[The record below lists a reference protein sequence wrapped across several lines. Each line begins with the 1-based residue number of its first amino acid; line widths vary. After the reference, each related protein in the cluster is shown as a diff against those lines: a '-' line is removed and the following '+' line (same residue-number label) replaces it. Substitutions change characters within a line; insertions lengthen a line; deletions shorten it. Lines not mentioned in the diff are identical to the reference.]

1 MATGVVI
8 TVAEKLFTV
17 LTSQEFK
24 EICSTFGYE
33 SQLDELADTVST
45 IKAVLFDAD
54 LKHQELTHGGREY
67 IEKLKDAVYDV
78 DDVLDEFNTM
88 VLKAKKKNGGKTLKK
103 MRRFFSR
110 TNQFLVAFNMSRE
123 IKKLREKLDNIA
135 KNRQQFGFSDVFV
148 PPKQRKETGSYA
160 REDSIIGRE
169 SDKAAIVGLLLDK
182 SDPQPNVEENVTFA
196 TIVGMG
202 GLGKTALAQLAYND
216 EEVKDEF
223 KVRLWVC
230 VSNEFGM
237 EQIFAKMIGKNAGIG
252 MEELQREVRKVIE
265 RRKYLLVLDDVWCE
279 NHNKW
284 VELRDFLMLGGKGSR
299 VLITSR
305 SKAVARAINNNHTHE
320 LQGLSDECS
329 WRLFK
334 KMAFET
340 GKSPLDHELVDIGKE
355 VVKKC
360 ANVPLSIRVVGSLLY
375 GQHKSKWLS
384 FKSIDLRNL
393 GSSEDGQAEDGIM
406 PILKYSY
413 YNLSPSLKSCFSYCA
428 LFPKDFEIRKR
439 TLIWLWMAHG
449 CLDLLNDGRSIEDVG
464 DEYFSILLH
473 RCFFQEVKEDD
484 YGNIDTCKMHDLI
497 HDLAQEVAGEDLFAL
512 ETATFQFEQK
522 IRHLSISNDGCKLL
536 TRSGDRLG
544 EMKKLRSLCHIY
556 YYSFHPIANNEA
568 NVDIICS
575 NLRRLRVLDFS
586 FPRLKNLPNS
596 IGDLSHL
603 RYLDLSSNYSLKI
616 LPESI
621 TKLQNLQVLNLAYSG
636 VRELP
641 KGLRN
646 LHNLRHLVLN
656 NCTKLT
662 HMPVGMDTMTGLMA
676 LSKFV
681 VASKTCKHGKTGR
694 LEDLRSLMHL
704 TGTLEIIFKSGFCSE
719 LANDREGLLR
729 DKVHLQNIVIR
740 WEEDPDKEC
749 SLGAVHEK
757 LLEGLRPHCNIKGI
771 EISGYKGIKI
781 PSWVGSLATFF
792 PCLIRVTLRGFDWL
806 CNLHSLGKLVH
817 LKVLQLSCMPMV
829 ELTESDDNTTVSDT
843 MSTVPDGLPLFR
855 SLEKLLLKR
864 LPKLNGIAS
873 VRLLPRLHRLVIED
887 CPSMTV
893 VPRCPSLNDLHLV
906 GVNEDF
912 RFTSNRKVDP
922 SSSSLTPLDLLPH
935 RNDDSSCDSTFYL
948 KSLLIDKVGLVNLIF
963 GESLKG
969 IETLSIRGLNQ
980 ESLSTAADLFQKH
993 ASSIRDLQVTYCRGL
1008 KSLCGGGIEHLT
1020 NLRYL
1025 CISDSDELDLGKLEE
1040 LKPLKNLSHLT
1051 LVALSK
1057 LIHLPEGIRHLSTLR
1072 TLAIYNC
1079 KLESLPEWLSSLP
1092 SLYSLQLHYCTELKS
1107 LPEAIRHMPSLREL
1121 QVWNCKGLT
1130 DRCREPN
1137 GQDWPKISHIHSL
1150 SIVANYD

>member
-8 TVAEKLFTV
+8 TVTEKLFTV

-24 EICSTFGYE
+24 EICAMFGYE
-33 SQLDELADTVST
+33 SQLDELAVTVST
-45 IKAVLFDAD
+45 IKAVLLDAD
-54 LKHQELTHGGREY
+54 LKHQELTHGGREF
-67 IEKLKDAVYDV
+67 IERLKDAVYDV

-103 MRRFFSR
+103 VRRFFSR
-110 TNQFLVAFNMSRE
+110 SNQFLVAFNMSRE
-123 IKKLREKLDNIA
+123 IKKLREKLDNIS

-160 REDSIIGRE
+160 RDDSIIGRE
-169 SDKAAIVGLLLDK
+169 ADKAAIMGVMLGQ
-182 SDPQPNVEENVTFA
+182 SDPQPDIQENVNFA

-202 GLGKTALAQLAYND
+202 GLGKTALAQLVYND
-216 EEVKDEF
+216 EKVKNEF
-223 KVRLWVC
+223 KVRSWVC

-237 EQIFAKMIGKNAGIG
+237 EQIFAKMIGKNVGIG
-252 MEELQREVRKVIE
+252 VEELQTEVRNLIE
-265 RRKYLLVLDDVWCE
+265 GRKYLLVLDDVWDE

-305 SKAVARAINNNHTHE
+305 SKAVARAIGNNHTYE
-320 LQGLSDECS
+320 LQGLSDEHS
-329 WRLFK
+329 WLLFK

-340 GKSPLDHELVDIGKE
+340 GKLPLDHELVDMGKDI
-355 VVKKC
+355 VKKC

-384 FKSIDLRNL
+384 FNSIDLRKL

-413 YNLSPSLKSCFSYCA
+413 FHLSPSLKSCFSYCA
-428 LFPKDFEIRKR
+428 LFPKDFEIRKY

-473 RCFFQEVKEDD
+473 RCFFQEVREDG
-484 YGNIDTCKMHDLI
+484 YGNINTCKMHDLI
-497 HDLAQEVAGEDLFAL
+497 HDLAQEVAGQESFAL
-512 ETATFQFEQK
+512 QTATFQFKQK

-536 TRSGDRLG
+536 TRPGDRFG
-544 EMKKLRSLCHIY
+544 EMKKLRSLCHNFDQ
-556 YYSFHPIANNEA
+556 SFYPEA
-568 NVDIICS
+568 NVSNVDTICS
-575 NLRRLRVLDFS
+575 NLRSLRVLDLAF
-586 FPRLKNLPNS
+586 FELKTLPSS
-596 IGDLSHL
+596 IGNLSHL
-603 RYLDLSSNYSLKI
+603 RYLDLSLNDSLEI

-621 TKLQNLQVLNLAYSG
+621 TKLQNLQVLNLMHSG
-636 VRELP
+636 VKELP
-641 KGLRN
+641 KGLRK
-646 LHNLRHLVLN
+646 LHNLRHLVLTY
-656 NCTKLT
+656 CTKLT
-662 HMPVGMDTMTGLMA
+662 HMPVGMDTMTGLMT

-694 LEDLRSLMHL
+694 LEDLRSLVHL
-704 TGTLEIIFKSGFCSE
+704 TGTLEIVFKSGFCYE
-719 LANDREGLLR
+719 LANDREGLLSN
-729 DKVHLQNIVIR
+729 KVHLRNIAIR
-740 WEEDPDKEC
+740 WEDDPDNEY
-749 SLGAVHEK
+749 SVGAVHEK
-757 LLEGLRPHCNIKGI
+757 LLEGLRPHCNIMGI

-792 PCLIRVTLRGFDWL
+792 PCLIRVALSGFDWL
-806 CNLHSLGKLVH
+806 YNLHSLGKLVH
-817 LKVLQLSCMPMV
+817 LKVLELSSMPIV

-864 LPKLNGIAS
+864 LPKLNGLTS
-873 VRLLPRLHRLVIED
+873 VRSFPRLHKLVIED
-887 CPSMTV
+887 CPSMTAI
-893 VPRCPSLNDLHLV
+893 PHCPSLNDLRLV

-912 RFTSNRKVDP
+912 RFTGNHKVDP
-922 SSSSLTPLDLLPH
+922 ISSSLASLDLLPH
-935 RNDDSSCDSTFYL
+935 PNDDSSCDSTYYL
-948 KSLLIDKVGLVNLIF
+948 KFLSIDKVGLVNLIF

-969 IETLSIRGLNQ
+969 IDFLTLRGLNQ
-980 ESLSTAADLFQKH
+980 ESLSAAADLFQKH
-993 ASSIRDLQVTYCRGL
+993 ASSIRDLELTYCHGL

-1025 CISDSDELDLGKLEE
+1025 CIDDSDGLDLGKLEE
-1040 LKPLKNLSHLT
+1040 LKPLKNLSQLT
-1051 LVALSK
+1051 ISVPK
-1057 LIHLPEGIRHLSTLR
+1057 LIHLPEGLQHLTTLR
-1072 TLAIYNC
+1072 TLRICDC

-1092 SLYSLQLHYCTELKS
+1092 FLSLLWLQSCMELKS

-1121 QVWNCKGLT
+1121 RVWYCKGLT
-1130 DRCREPN
+1130 DRCREPD
-1137 GQDWPKISHIHSL
+1137 GQDWPKISHIHIL
-1150 SIVANYD
+1150 SVMTDW